1 MSIAPEDAPLDAV
14 FGLQATNLLHQELD
28 EVVLEHADY
37 DLTDDDRQVGL
48 QCRIC
53 VIEEQVASGSSGASA
68 NSRARK
74 IGTRRGP
81 LV

>member
-37 DLTDDDRQVGL
+37 DLGDDDRQVGL
-48 QCRIC
+48 QRRIC
-53 VIEEQVASGSSGASA
+53 VI
-68 NSRARK
+68 
-74 IGTRRGP
+74 
-81 LV
+81 